1 MAAVTSVTTIRV
13 LPDLD
18 EGAVMRGSR
27 LLSTGAATVLLTAAY
42 TDVDAA
48 YPDWKPVANEGT
60 NGRGHARVP
69 GGADEGCYE

>member
-1 MAAVTSVTTIRV
+1 
-13 LPDLD
+13 
-18 EGAVMRGSR
+18 MRGSR